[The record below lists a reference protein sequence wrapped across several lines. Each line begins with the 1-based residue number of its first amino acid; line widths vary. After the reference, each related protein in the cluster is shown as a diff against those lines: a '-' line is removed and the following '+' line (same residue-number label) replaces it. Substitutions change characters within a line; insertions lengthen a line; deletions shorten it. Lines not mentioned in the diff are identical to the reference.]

1 MPVALK
7 LDKAI
12 LPKLPHHLLN
22 DVMDQIRIFVE
33 NIIISSG
40 VHGSAVP
47 VYATLC
53 WQLSPFYWHSL
64 QNDSA
69 DSSLS
74 PSFLRL

>member
-22 DVMDQIRIFVE
+22 DVMEQIRIFVE

-40 VHGSAVP
+40 CTWFCRTCFAPYFAGS
-47 VYATLC
+47 C
-53 WQLSPFYWHSL
+53 HHSIGIPCRTIL
-64 QNDSA
+64 QIRHYPH
-69 DSSLS
+69 
-74 PSFLRL
+74 PS

>member
-33 NIIISSG
+33 DIIIS
-40 VHGSAVP
+40 
-47 VYATLC
+47 
-53 WQLSPFYWHSL
+53 
-64 QNDSA
+64 
-69 DSSLS
+69 
-74 PSFLRL
+74 

>member
-22 DVMDQIRIFVE
+22 DVMEQIRIFVE

-47 VYATLC
+47 VLRILC
-53 WQLSPFYWHSL
+53 WQLSPSIGIPCRTIL
-64 QNDSA
+64 QIRHYPH
-69 DSSLS
+69 
-74 PSFLRL
+74 PS